1 MQARKPESK
10 VQNLFELWRFHSGAS
25 EDLHLWGRRPSSAG
39 IPKGTMPCDGA
50 GSFVSPESHG
60 SIHLRV
66 QAMPCLQKLSQNLH
80 HPPNEKHFYCSFV
93 SSFATE
99 IKGMWGRVGETTTL
113 QACFHFQL
121 GGWCSISFRFLGSQ
135 HQLPSVTGAA
145 LTLMRS

>member
-1 MQARKPESK
+1 MRELGNSALVDPDLNLISKWAECKQESL
-10 VQNLFELWRFHSGAS
+10 NLKFKTSLNFGAS
-25 EDLHLWGRRPSSAG
+25 IQVLQKACTCEAASLARLEF
-39 IPKGTMPCDGA
+39 PKGLMPRDGA

-66 QAMPCLQKLSQNLH
+66 QAMSCLQRLSQNLH

-99 IKGMWGRVGETTTL
+99 IKGMWGRVRETTKL

-121 GGWCSISFRFLGSQ
+121 GG
-135 HQLPSVTGAA
+135 
-145 LTLMRS
+145 